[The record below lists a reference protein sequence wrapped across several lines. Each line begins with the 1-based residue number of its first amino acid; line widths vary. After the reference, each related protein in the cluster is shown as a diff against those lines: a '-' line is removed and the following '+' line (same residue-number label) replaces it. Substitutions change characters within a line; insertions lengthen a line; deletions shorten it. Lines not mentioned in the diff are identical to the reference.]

1 MLKVEGIAFCVQ
13 INNALE
19 VGSDELVIKVLLV
32 NMNEKKNQKEKFFFI
47 LLLLNI
53 TSRVIFRFLVILFFI
68 NKLSILRWIVI
79 LLVIIS
85 NMV

>member
-32 NMNEKKNQKEKFFFI
+32 NMNEKKIKKKNQKEKFF
-47 LLLLNI
+47 
-53 TSRVIFRFLVILFFI
+53 
-68 NKLSILRWIVI
+68 LSYCY
-79 LLVIIS
+79 
-85 NMV
+85 